1 MNKEKGRQDFAALFN
16 KWGIYIILLLMMVL
30 SAIASPNFL
39 TVSNILSVLRQS
51 TPTILLAF
59 GAMFLMISGNMDLS
73 VGAGLAFSGI
83 AALEVYTKSGN
94 LMLGVAFGI
103 FCGIVKGVV
112 NGVIKAYLGVPSFI
126 VTLAMDMII
135 RGLIMIYTNGQAIT
149 RTDNF
154 AEIGQGY
161 VGPIPIPIIIVAVTA
176 VVAWFILRNTTM
188 GRKFYAI
195 GGNAEAAKAACINVK
210 RVIVQSYIVSG
221 VLTAMAG
228 IILIS
233 RLNSGAP
240 NAGDGYALDAIASTV
255 IGGSSLAGGVGTATG
270 TLVGAVIM
278 GLISNIL
285 NLVGVQSYVQKV
297 VKGLI
302 ILAAVILDV
311 QSKKKKS

>member
-1 MNKEKGRQDFAALFN
+1 M
-16 KWGIYIILLLMMVL
+16 
-30 SAIASPNFL
+30 
-39 TVSNILSVLRQS
+39 
-51 TPTILLAF
+51 
-59 GAMFLMISGNMDLS
+59 
-73 VGAGLAFSGI
+73 
-83 AALEVYTKSGN
+83 
-94 LMLGVAFGI
+94 
-103 FCGIVKGVV
+103 
-112 NGVIKAYLGVPSFI
+112 
-126 VTLAMDMII
+126 
-135 RGLIMIYTNGQAIT
+135 
-149 RTDNF
+149 
-154 AEIGQGY
+154 
-161 VGPIPIPIIIVAVTA
+161 AVTA